1 MKKGQDTTTEDNI
14 KRRETTEFLRY
25 HFTEEEKKDLAQEMA
40 QNVIK
45 ARDLEE
51 QKKAT
56 TSQFASQINEAIAKS
71 NSAAQ
76 RLESGFEMRT
86 IECMEKFMY
95 DQSMVQTWR
104 LDTNK
109 MVKER
114 TMTQAELQ
122 REMFGKDEKEK
133 AS

>member
-1 MKKGQDTTTEDNI
+1 MKKKDKTTEDNI
-14 KRRETTEFLRY
+14 RRVNTTEYLRY
-25 HFTEEEKKDLAQEMA
+25 HFNEEEKKDLAQHMA

-45 ARDLEE
+45 AQDLEGK
-51 QKKAT
+51 KKAVV
-56 TSQFASQINEAIAKS
+56 SQFASDINEAVAKS

-86 IECMEKFMY
+86 IECEEVFIY
-95 DQSMVQTWR
+95 HRSTVQTWR
-104 LDTNK
+104 LDTRE

-122 REMFGKDEKEK
+122 QKLFPEEEKKDNG
-133 AS
+133 